1 MGLELGYYLI
11 SYKVSVLF
19 AQANYMQIM
28 PFYNGIP
35 HIERGIYFATA
46 VDGSTACGA
55 GFLILRAPSAT
66 QFSLA
71 FTSSGMATD
80 GEVNLTIL
88 KLRRPL

>member
-1 MGLELGYYLI
+1 
-11 SYKVSVLF
+11 
-19 AQANYMQIM
+19 MQVT
-28 PFYNGIP
+28 PFYNGVP

-55 GFLILRAPSAT
+55 GFLILRAPAAT
-66 QFSLA
+66 QFSLT
-71 FTSSGMATD
+71 FSSSGTATE